1 VIGPRESVLALRALV
16 FGVYDRLTS
25 APPQGASRGGIMT
38 GRSLSSTVVAAFAL
52 AALMAVPARAEVSE
66 IRLAKQFSMGYVQF
80 NILQHRGLIEQHAKA
95 LGLGDIKV
103 V

>member
-1 VIGPRESVLALRALV
+1 
-16 FGVYDRLTS
+16 
-25 APPQGASRGGIMT
+25 MT

-95 LGLGDIKV
+95 LGLGDVKV
-103 V
+103 VWATFNGPNAMNDALICGSRIRSRSCRSTW